1 MRRTA
6 VSGLILAIALLL
18 PLTAACGAGV
28 VGQRAFFVSGT
39 GGSFYSALIA
49 DALKPFCAPEE
60 DAEPVSDAGGGWIVR
75 FSDRLKED
83 EIRNRL
89 NGWDALPIAG
99 EKDRIY
105 RIRTSD
111 IRPFERENGPDLLY
125 CCADAVRT
133 VSDWAGT
140 DEPANADIFEQIRLS
155 GALELAQPDPDL
167 LIAVLDT
174 GVSRGHDD
182 FVGMEILSGYDAV
195 EKHVGVHRDL
205 SGHGTAVLG
214 LIAAADGICPGV
226 RVLPVRVASAEKTIY
241 SSDFVSGLRF
251 AADAGAR
258 IVNLSF
264 GGYSYSDA
272 EYDAVRYALSKGC
285 ILIAAAGNGG
295 EDGHGSDYCYPAS
308 YEGVIAV
315 GSCDTAGSVSTFSQ
329 NNDSVRILAPGEQL
343 TVPFVDEDGNST
355 YKRVN
360 GTSYAAAVASGVA
373 GLVLSVLDKG
383 VRFEGD
389 ELLSLLARDTVPESG
404 IGYGV
409 IDAFYAV
416 SHANDPQICGV
427 VSGQTYP
434 SKIVVR
440 FNRGSARMD
449 GEEFEDGDAVYE
461 NGSHLLTVSDGSVS
475 KTVSFRLSYEP
486 ALYTVLQDGG
496 NVSVWYTGGEAT
508 VDGVPYESGSTVS
521 GRGCHLFVLTDASGD
536 RKEVP
541 LYVEP
546 DPDGMTGAENDAVYA
561 RPVRLVFSGNGT
573 ETVNGKRVSG
583 ETILTENGTYTVR
596 LANASKSVT
605 KTVAFRIERGGRTL
619 ENDLPGCAVW
629 ADEENGWYAVYGK
642 ELDGLRVSRLDT
654 GEDIRLLETG
664 PVRRMARTSGG
675 LLVCGE
681 KQIVLIDPER
691 LASEEEP
698 DAVRVIGAGTAACA
712 GDRIWVLS
720 DGKVSELDSETGLLT
735 EGIPTDASDLLTD
748 GTDAY
753 LFWPD
758 SGRAENC
765 ATGRTRLLPEAN
777 ENEDDYLL
785 TADWVFGSGKA
796 YRLQPETD
804 SLEDARPGVL
814 LFTYSG
820 RALSCGDGFLYTSE
834 AAYRLEDGL
843 LTGHYGVTLSGLF
856 RTGDSRYL
864 CLEDGGI
871 KVFPAD
877 LEMTAPLPETLYAEP
892 VRTSAYLRSYY
903 WYHLSDVADVAADGS
918 RFCVLFRRTRRA
930 LVCRNGELEREIDLP
945 FEPSHAVLDGDA
957 LCIFSAE
964 SGMLW
969 VDGTVYAPEF
979 AFWNAWYADGR
990 LYVNGS
996 RLYVLDGGSW
1006 VRTGLEAISSDGR
1019 GSVVARLTGDH
1030 LLVTDGT
1037 ASASVRSAASEV
1049 WTDGKFVIAD
1059 GTVYRF
1065 ENGMLERWME
1075 HGEPPIA
1082 AADGGL
1088 VSAEGLVRLESRET
1102 VPSFLVSNAR
1112 FAAVSSGCGLLLYSD
1127 GDELRQCCLDDPD
1140 AGAFWAVPEPEGC
1153 ADRFLYRDSTRI
1165 TYAAGSGFL
1174 DGKAFPSGTVADQ
1187 PGLHTFRLVLPCG
1200 LEYRSEF
1207 RIAPALSEISFLRPS
1222 YKLAVNEEG
1231 SIPVVFLPQGAS
1243 SIPLFFTADSDCLEL
1258 RGDGSFRAM
1267 KEGTAVLTARTEDG
1281 RFSAHCT
1288 VEVTAAVL
1296 RFDEQ
1301 SGYLVDRVDGLLL
1314 NVAENTSSADLLASV
1329 LSPGR
1334 ATASAERA
1342 GTGTVIAL
1350 LSEDGTELDRLTVVV
1365 AGDLDGDGFVTLQDL
1380 LILEELLEE
1389 GGTDDPLLIKA
1400 GDADGS
1406 GTLTSR
1412 DVNWLRQ
1419 YLLFERG
1426 PSRHETPP
1434 ASEEGTSRLLVPSAV
1449 REGETIRVLIALHS
1463 CENAVG
1469 VSGRLLY
1476 DGERF
1481 TLDNVETYDWTIQVS
1496 KERSGRVAFVGTGK
1510 PADDLHPVL
1519 SVLLRVKDSDEQE
1532 PASIQLRDL
1541 VVLREGTAESLERT
1555 AAEVVPEAPVYGALN
1570 ITAEGMDPF
1579 DPERTAYE
1587 ISLPY
1592 DTFWVDYTLTRPEDV
1607 LVEVGCP
1614 VFVRENRLVVE
1625 FRVRD
1630 ADGGEKT
1637 YTLTAYRDGT
1647 RPKKTDSRL
1656 RSLSVAGYDLDFSPD
1671 KTEYEL
1677 TVPRGTKKLD
1687 LSYETADKK
1696 ATAVCEGAELK
1707 TESPVVTVR
1716 VTAENGTETVYLIR
1730 IRWSE
1735 ETSGEDSALS
1745 EDTPQEPGTNG
1756 WVIWVILGTVLLIG
1770 GAVTL
1775 FALRARRNRQS

>member
-6 VSGLILAIALLL
+6 VYGLILAIALLL
-18 PLTAACGAGV
+18 PLTAACGAGAV
-28 VGQRAFFVSGT
+28 EQRAFFASGAC
-39 GGSFYSALIA
+39 GSFGDALIA
-49 DALKPFCAPEE
+49 DALKPFRAAEAE
-60 DAEPVSDAGGGWIVR
+60 QEPVSDAGGGWIVC
-75 FSDRLKED
+75 FSDRVSEED
-83 EIRNRL
+83 VRNRL
-89 NGWDALPIAG
+89 NGWDVVPIAG
-99 EKDRIY
+99 ENGRIY

-111 IRPFERENGPDLLY
+111 IEPFERENGPDLLY
-125 CCADAVRT
+125 CCEDAVRT
-133 VSDWAGT
+133 VSDWTEA
-140 DEPANADIFEQIRLS
+140 DEPANAGLFEQIRLS
-155 GALELAQPDPDL
+155 AARELAQTDPDL

-214 LIAAADGICPGV
+214 LIASENGVCPGV
-226 RVLPVRVASAEKTIY
+226 RVLPVRVAAAEKTIY

-258 IVNLSF
+258 IINLSF

-315 GSCDTAGSVSTFSQ
+315 GSCDPAGSVSMFSQ

-343 TVPFVDEDGNST
+343 TVPSINEDGDST
-355 YKRVN
+355 YKLVS
-360 GTSYAAAVASGVA
+360 GTSYATAVVSGVA

-404 IGYGV
+404 SGYGV
-409 IDAFYAV
+409 IDAYYAV
-416 SHANDPQICGV
+416 SHTNDPQICGV
-427 VSGQTYP
+427 VSGQTYS

-449 GEEFEDGDAVYE
+449 GEEFEDGDTVYE
-461 NGSHLLTVSDGSVS
+461 NGSHRLTVSDGSVS

-486 ALYTVLQDGG
+486 ALYSVLQDGG

-508 VDGVPYESGSTVS
+508 VDGVPYESGSTIS
-521 GRGCHLFVLTDASGD
+521 GRGCHLFVLTDAFGD
-536 RKEVP
+536 RKEVT

-546 DPDGMTGAENDAVYA
+546 DPDGMTGAENNAVYD
-561 RPVRLVFSGNGT
+561 RPVRLVFSGNGS

-583 ETILTENGTYTVR
+583 QTILTENGTYTVR
-596 LANASKSVT
+596 LTNASKSVS
-605 KTVAFRIERGGRTL
+605 KTVTFRIDRGGRTL
-619 ENDLPGCAVW
+619 ENDLSGCSVW

-654 GEDIRLLETG
+654 GEDIRFLKTG
-664 PVRRMARTSGG
+664 PVRQIARTPGG

-681 KQIVLIDPER
+681 KQTVLIDPER
-691 LASEEEP
+691 LTAEGETN
-698 DAVRVIGAGTAACA
+698 AVSLIGSGIACA
-712 GDRIWVLS
+712 GDRIWMLLN
-720 DGKVSELDSETGLLT
+720 GKLYELDLEEGLMK
-735 EGIPTDASDLLTD
+735 ERFRTDAVDLLTD

-765 ATGRTRLLPEAN
+765 ATGQTRLLPAVN
-777 ENEDDYLL
+777 GDDLFL
-785 TADWVFGSGKA
+785 APGWFFESGKA
-796 YRLQPETD
+796 FRLPSETND
-804 SLEDARPGVL
+804 PKDAEPGVL
-814 LFTYSG
+814 SFTYEG
-820 RALSCGDGFLYTSE
+820 RAIACEDGFLYTSE
-834 AAYRLEDGL
+834 AVYRLEDGS

-856 RTGDSRYL
+856 KTADSRYL

-871 KVFPAD
+871 RIYPASQ
-877 LEMTAPLPETLYAEP
+877 EVIAPLPETLYTEP

-903 WYHLSDVADVAADGS
+903 WYNLSDIADIAADGS

-930 LVCRNGELEREIDLP
+930 LVCRNGEPEMEIDLP
-945 FEPSHAVLDGDA
+945 FEPSHAVLDGDS
-957 LCIFSAE
+957 LCIYPAE
-964 SGMLW
+964 PGMLW
-969 VDGTVYAPEF
+969 ADGRVYAPDF
-979 AFWNAWYADGR
+979 AFRNAWYADGR
-990 LYVNGS
+990 LYINGS
-996 RLYVLDGGSW
+996 QLYALDRGSW
-1006 VRTGLEAISSDGR
+1006 VGIGLDAVSSDGY

-1030 LLVTDGT
+1030 LLVTDGM
-1037 ASASVRSAASEV
+1037 AKASVRSTASEV
-1049 WTDGKFVIAD
+1049 LTDGMFVIAD
-1059 GTVYRF
+1059 RTVYRF
-1065 ENGMLERWME
+1065 EDGMLERWME
-1075 HGEPPIA
+1075 LDETPSA
-1082 AADGGL
+1082 VADGCL
-1088 VSAEGLVRLESRET
+1088 VSKEGLIRLENREK
-1102 VPSFLVSNAR
+1102 VPSSFVSKAR
-1112 FAAVSSGCGLLLYSD
+1112 LSALSSGCGILLYSD
-1127 GDELRQCCLDDPD
+1127 RGELRQCCLEDPD
-1140 AGAFWAVPEPEGC
+1140 AGAFWSIPEPDGC
-1153 ADRFLYRDSTRI
+1153 ADGFLYRNSTRI
-1165 TYAAGSGFL
+1165 TYAAGSGYL
-1174 DGKAFPSGTVADQ
+1174 DGKAFPSGSVADG

-1207 RIAPALSEISFLRPS
+1207 RIAPALSEIAFLRPS

-1231 SIPVVFLPQGAS
+1231 NIPVVFLPQGAS

-1258 RGDGSFRAM
+1258 RGDGSFRAL

-1281 RFSAHCT
+1281 RFSARCT

-1296 RFDEQ
+1296 QFDAQ
-1301 SGYLVDRVDGLLL
+1301 SGYLVDRVNGLLL
-1314 NVAENTSSADLLASV
+1314 NVTENTSSADLLSSV

-1350 LSEDGTELDRLTVVV
+1350 LGEDGTELDRLTAVV

-1380 LILEELLEE
+1380 LLLETLLEE
-1389 GGTDDPLLIKA
+1389 GGTDDPLLNEA
-1400 GDADGS
+1400 GDADGN
-1406 GTLTSR
+1406 GKLTSR
-1412 DVNWLRQ
+1412 DVKWLRQ

-1426 PSRHETPP
+1426 SSRHETPP
-1434 ASEEGTSRLLVPSAV
+1434 ASEEGASRLLVPSVV
-1449 REGETIRVLIALHS
+1449 REGEVIRVLIALHS
-1463 CENAVG
+1463 CENAEG

-1476 DGERF
+1476 DDDRF
-1481 TLDNVETYDWTIQVS
+1481 TFDSVETYDWDIQVS
-1496 KERSGRVAFVGTGK
+1496 KERSGRVTFIGTGK

-1519 SVLLRVKDSDEQE
+1519 SVLLRVIDRDEQKTV
-1532 PASIQLRDL
+1532 SFQLRDL
-1541 VVLREGTAESLERT
+1541 VVIRDGKAESLDRT
-1555 AAEVVPEAPVYGALN
+1555 TAEVTPEPPAYGALN
-1570 ITAEGMDPF
+1570 ISAEGMDPF
-1579 DPERTAYE
+1579 DPERAEYE

-1592 DTFWVDYTLTRPEDV
+1592 ETFWVDYTLTRPEDV
-1607 LVEVGCP
+1607 RVEVSCP
-1614 VFVRENRLVVE
+1614 VFVRKNRLVVE
-1625 FRVRD
+1625 FRVRA

-1656 RSLSVAGYDLDFSPD
+1656 SSLFVAGYELDFSPD

-1677 TVPRGTKKLD
+1677 TVPRGTERLKLT
-1687 LSYETADKK
+1687 YETADKK
-1696 ATAVCEGAELK
+1696 ASAACEGAELK

-1730 IRWSE
+1730 IRWLE
-1735 ETSGEDSALS
+1735 ETSGEDSDLS